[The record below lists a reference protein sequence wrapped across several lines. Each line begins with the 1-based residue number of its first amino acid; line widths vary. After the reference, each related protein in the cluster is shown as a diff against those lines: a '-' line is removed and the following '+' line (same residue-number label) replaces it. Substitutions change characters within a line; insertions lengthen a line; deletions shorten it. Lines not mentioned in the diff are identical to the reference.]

1 MSRAPSYCGVILA
14 AGSSSRMG
22 RDKALLPWPADSTK
36 GTFLSGAME
45 TLIAI
50 TDLVIVVAGENEPAL
65 RNAVYSRAG
74 FLVTNP
80 DPSRGQ
86 FSSLRIG
93 LQAVL
98 DHGRDGAVV
107 MLVDRPPV
115 KLPTVKLL
123 VDTLTNTLE
132 DDVWAVA
139 PEFHGE
145 HGHPLVMG
153 REMIEAMLRAPAES
167 TAKQVRE
174 ANAGHVRYVEVDD
187 PHAVLNVN
195 TPDEYARASQ
205 NPIGDPAH

>member
-36 GTFLSGAME
+36 GTFLSGAMD

-50 TDLVIVVAGENEPAL
+50 TDLVIVIAGENEPAL
-65 RNAVYSRAG
+65 RSAVYSRAG
-74 FLVTNP
+74 FLLTNP
-80 DPSRGQ
+80 EPSRGQ

-115 KLPTVKLL
+115 KLDTVKLL
-123 VDTLTNTLE
+123 VQTLNDALE
-132 DDVWAVA
+132 EGVWAVA
-139 PEFHGE
+139 PQFQGK
-145 HGHPLVMG
+145 HGHPLVLG
-153 REMIEAMLRAPAES
+153 RELIEAMLRAPAES

-174 ANAGHVRYVEVDD
+174 ANASHVRYLEVEDANV
-187 PHAVLNVN
+187 VLNVN
-195 TPDEYARASQ
+195 TPEEYARASQ
-205 NPIGDPAH
+205 NLPGESAH